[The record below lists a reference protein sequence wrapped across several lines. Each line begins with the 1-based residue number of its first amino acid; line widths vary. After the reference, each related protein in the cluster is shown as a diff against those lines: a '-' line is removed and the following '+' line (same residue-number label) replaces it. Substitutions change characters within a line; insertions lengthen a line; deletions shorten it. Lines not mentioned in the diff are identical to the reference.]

1 MDQDAVIDCI
11 SEEDFNKVL
20 NVGIGDGYEECIP
33 ITQFSNFSGAIFGA
47 DNALIGWKGQD
58 FSYGYI
64 EGFYEFAHSTYKL
77 QLSLPDVLVYPTI
90 YNYRHYIEIA
100 LKEILFDL
108 QLYFS
113 EPIVSNFGHNLRE
126 CLNQVLT
133 IIGKHNI
140 SFFIPEEVARVILE
154 IHELDR
160 NNTYFRYIFQD
171 TGELSQN
178 YNSKYLDL
186 RKLHYM
192 MNTVHNY
199 FSTILILFSQGGEF
213 YNKNLDFYFKVFISK
228 LLKIKGSKINQI
240 NNILK
245 DITFQN
251 PECTFRYCVELDTRT
266 EIGYEYIYKLST
278 GSFLSIGH
286 DGNKIQSVSVSSI
299 KKCL

>member
-1 MDQDAVIDCI
+1 M
-11 SEEDFNKVL
+11 L
-20 NVGIGDGYEECIP
+20 G
-33 ITQFSNFSGAIFGA
+33 
-47 DNALIGWKGQD
+47 
-58 FSYGYI
+58 
-64 EGFYEFAHSTYKL
+64 
-77 QLSLPDVLVYPTI
+77 
-90 YNYRHYIEIA
+90 
-100 LKEILFDL
+100 
-108 QLYFS
+108 
-113 EPIVSNFGHNLRE
+113 
-126 CLNQVLT
+126 
-133 IIGKHNI
+133 
-140 SFFIPEEVARVILE
+140 VILE

-199 FSTILILFSQGGEF
+199 FSTILILFFKMENF
-213 YNKNLDFYFKVFISK
+213 TIKLDFYFKVFISK

-251 PECTFRYCVELDTRT
+251 PEMYLFRYCAELDTRT